1 MRIALIDEDTNY
13 TSNLLLAIKKISDMK
28 IDKYNS
34 IEIFLSQNE
43 FDDYDIVV
51 LDEKYKNYENKG
63 NVIFLSQFNDD
74 KHICKYQG
82 VNSFLK
88 KLYEFGTE
96 TNIEL
101 NNKETVSNKIV
112 SIYALKNDE
121 YCMELINKMLLKIS
135 ENNKCFAWDF
145 DMFCNVE
152 EDGGMDYSILNTCKN
167 VFDYS
172 NMIEKFKK
180 VGTNLYSFYPLKNA
194 YDYLNLN
201 FNGYVETNKYLE
213 KNKIKNI
220 FNVFNGNLGSLE
232 NRIMCESKYIL
243 LIYYKNDNSRK
254 DKIRKYIEVIKKK
267 RKNSNVET
275 EIIEMCFENN
285 HKRDLEIL
293 NNMVNVLCKT

>member
-1 MRIALIDEDTNY
+1 MDIIEELYIP
-13 TSNLLLAIKKISDMK
+13 S
-28 IDKYNS
+28 KY
-34 IEIFLSQNE
+34 NE

-51 LDEKYKNYENKG
+51 LDEKYKNYENKS

-101 NNKETVSNKIV
+101 DNKETVSNKIV
-112 SIYALKNDE
+112 SIYTLKNDE

-135 ENNKCFAWDF
+135 ENNKCFTWDF

-152 EDGGMDYSILNTCKN
+152 EDSGMDYSILNTCKN

-180 VGTNLYSFYPLKNA
+180 VGTNLFSFYPLKNA

-275 EIIEMCFENN
+275 EIIEMCLENN